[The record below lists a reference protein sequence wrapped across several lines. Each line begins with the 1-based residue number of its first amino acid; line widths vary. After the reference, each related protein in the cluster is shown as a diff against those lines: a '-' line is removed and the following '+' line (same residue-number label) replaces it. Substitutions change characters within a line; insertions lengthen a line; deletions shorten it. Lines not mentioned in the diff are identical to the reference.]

1 MEEQAVP
8 KEAVIPDE
16 KLLEARYIAIR
27 DRMTEKEMSLTDLTQ
42 QERAVIKEYLKKM
55 STSLVESKYP
65 SKVDGLNKVQKQA
78 FTFFKNLNPANFA
91 YKGSKSMHQSDLNH
105 ELFQ

>member
-1 MEEQAVP
+1 M
-8 KEAVIPDE
+8 ISDE
-16 KLLEARYIAIR
+16 KLLEARYIGIR
-27 DRMTEKEMSLTDLTQ
+27 ERMTEKELSLTDLTLP
-42 QERAVIKEYLKKM
+42 ERAIIKEYLKKM

-65 SKVDGLNKVQKQA
+65 SKVDGLNNVMKKV
-78 FTFFKNLNPANFA
+78 FTFFKNLNPVNFA